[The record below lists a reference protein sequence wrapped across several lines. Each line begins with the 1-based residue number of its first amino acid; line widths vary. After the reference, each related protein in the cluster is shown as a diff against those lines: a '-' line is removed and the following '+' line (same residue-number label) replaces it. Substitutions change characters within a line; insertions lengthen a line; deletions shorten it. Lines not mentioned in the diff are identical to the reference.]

1 MPSFAGSRQQGDD
14 QMIVLD
20 HGRAR
25 RAVIALGTA
34 SVLFLAGF
42 LACAVLPARI
52 FDVVI
57 SPSHAIP
64 QPTDANEAAFL
75 SENDKAMNRMMADMT
90 IKPTGDVDRDFVAM
104 MIPHHQGA
112 IDMAKALLG
121 HGSNEQLRRIAQEIV
136 VTQGQEIVAMRL
148 AIGEPASPISPEVK
162 SPPAIDVPDRM
173 NTMKM
178 GK

>member
-1 MPSFAGSRQQGDD
+1 MTVP
-14 QMIVLD
+14 D

-25 RAVIALGTA
+25 GAVLAAA
-34 SVLFLAGF
+34 SFLAGF
-42 LACAVLPARI
+42 LACAEVPGRV
-52 FDVVI
+52 FDMVV
-57 SPSHAIP
+57 SPSHAAA

-75 SENDKAMNRMMADMT
+75 SENDKAMTRMMADMT

-112 IDMAKALLG
+112 IDMAKVLLG
-121 HGSNEQLRRIAQEIV
+121 RGSNEQLRRIAQEIV

-148 AIGEPASPISPEVK
+148 AIGEPASPTSSEAKP
-162 SPPAIDVPDRM
+162 SPAIQAPDRM

>member
-1 MPSFAGSRQQGDD
+1 MTLP
-14 QMIVLD
+14 D

-25 RAVIALGTA
+25 GAVLAAA
-34 SVLFLAGF
+34 SFLAGF
-42 LACAVLPARI
+42 LSCSEVPGRV
-52 FDVVI
+52 FDMVV
-57 SPSHAIP
+57 SPSRAAA
-64 QPTDANEAAFL
+64 QPAGANEAAFL
-75 SENDKAMNRMMADMT
+75 SENDKAMTRMMADMT

-148 AIGEPASPISPEVK
+148 AIGEPASPTSSEAKSSP
-162 SPPAIDVPDRM
+162 AMQAPDRM

>member
-1 MPSFAGSRQQGDD
+1 MNVPDD
-14 QMIVLD
+14 
-20 HGRAR
+20 GRAR
-25 RAVIALGTA
+25 GAAMSLRTA
-34 SVLFLAGF
+34 SVLATAFFLTGF
-42 LACAVLPARI
+42 VACAVLPSRV
-52 FDVVI
+52 FEVLV
-57 SPSHAIP
+57 SPSHAAT
-64 QPTDANEAAFL
+64 QPADANEAAFL
-75 SENDKAMNRMMADMT
+75 SENDKAMSRMMADMT

-148 AIGEPASPISPEVK
+148 AIGEPASSTSPEAK
-162 SPPAIDVPDRM
+162 SSPAIDAPDRM

>member
-1 MPSFAGSRQQGDD
+1 MTVP
-14 QMIVLD
+14 D
-20 HGRAR
+20 HARAR
-25 RAVIALGTA
+25 GAVLAAA
-34 SVLFLAGF
+34 SFLTGF
-42 LACAVLPARI
+42 LACAEVPGRV
-52 FDVVI
+52 FDMVV
-57 SPSHAIP
+57 SPSHAAA

-75 SENDKAMNRMMADMT
+75 SENDKAMSRMMTDMT

-121 HGSNEQLRRIAQEIV
+121 HGSEQLRRIAQEIV

-148 AIGEPASPISPEVK
+148 AIGEPALPTSSEPK
-162 SPPAIDVPDRM
+162 SSPAIRAPDGM

-178 GK
+178 EK

>member
-1 MPSFAGSRQQGDD
+1 MTVP
-14 QMIVLD
+14 D

-25 RAVIALGTA
+25 GALLATA
-34 SVLFLAGF
+34 SFLAGF
-42 LACAVLPARI
+42 LACAEVPGRV

-57 SPSHAIP
+57 SPSHAAA

-75 SENDKAMNRMMADMT
+75 SENDKAMTRMMTDMT
-90 IKPTGDVDRDFVAM
+90 IKPSGDVDRDFVAM
-104 MIPHHQGA
+104 MVPHHQGA

-148 AIGEPASPISPEVK
+148 AIGEPAALTSKTEK
-162 SPPAIDVPDRM
+162 
-173 NTMKM
+173 
-178 GK
+178 

>member
-1 MPSFAGSRQQGDD
+1 MTVP
-14 QMIVLD
+14 D

-25 RAVIALGTA
+25 GAVLVAA
-34 SVLFLAGF
+34 SFLAGF
-42 LACAVLPARI
+42 VACAEVPGRV
-52 FDVVI
+52 FDAVV
-57 SPSHAIP
+57 SPSHAAT
-64 QPTDANEAAFL
+64 QPVDANEAAFL
-75 SENDKAMNRMMADMT
+75 SENDKAMSRMMADMAIT
-90 IKPTGDVDRDFVAM
+90 PAGDVDRDFVAM

-148 AIGEPASPISPEVK
+148 AIGEPASPTSSDAKSSP
-162 SPPAIDVPDRM
+162 AAQAPDRM

-178 GK
+178 EK

>member
-1 MPSFAGSRQQGDD
+1 MTVS
-14 QMIVLD
+14 D

-25 RAVIALGTA
+25 GAAISFRTAAVLAIGF
-34 SVLFLAGF
+34 FLAGF
-42 LACAVLPARI
+42 LACAVLPERA
-52 FDVVI
+52 FEVVV
-57 SPSHAIP
+57 SPSHAAP

-75 SENDKAMNRMMADMT
+75 SENDKAMSRMMADMT
-90 IKPTGDVDRDFVAM
+90 IKPTGDADRDFVAM

-148 AIGEPASPISPEVK
+148 AIGEPAAPTSSEAK
-162 SPPAIDVPDRM
+162 
-173 NTMKM
+173 
-178 GK
+178 

>member
-1 MPSFAGSRQQGDD
+1 MTVP
-14 QMIVLD
+14 D
-20 HGRAR
+20 HARAR
-25 RAVIALGTA
+25 GAVLAAA
-34 SVLFLAGF
+34 SFLTGF
-42 LACAVLPARI
+42 LACAEVPGRV
-52 FDVVI
+52 FDMVV
-57 SPSHAIP
+57 SPSHAAA

-75 SENDKAMNRMMADMT
+75 SENDKAMTRMMADMT

-148 AIGEPASPISPEVK
+148 AIGEPASPTNSEPK
-162 SPPAIDVPDRM
+162 SSPAIQAPDRM

>member
-1 MPSFAGSRQQGDD
+1 MTVP
-14 QMIVLD
+14 D

-25 RAVIALGTA
+25 VAVLATA
-34 SVLFLAGF
+34 SFLSFLAGF
-42 LACAVLPARI
+42 LACAEVPGRV
-52 FDVVI
+52 FNMVV
-57 SPSHAIP
+57 SPSHAAA

-75 SENDKAMNRMMADMT
+75 SENDKAMSRMMDMT

-148 AIGEPASPISPEVK
+148 AIGEPASPTSPEAK
-162 SPPAIDVPDRM
+162 SSPAMQAPDRM

>member
-1 MPSFAGSRQQGDD
+1 MTVP
-14 QMIVLD
+14 D

-25 RAVIALGTA
+25 GAVLATA
-34 SVLFLAGF
+34 SFLAGF
-42 LACAVLPARI
+42 LVCVGLSGRV
-52 FDVVI
+52 FDIVV
-57 SPSHAIP
+57 SPSHAAA

-75 SENDKAMNRMMADMT
+75 SENDKAMTRMLADMT

-121 HGSNEQLRRIAQEIV
+121 HGSNEQLGRIAQEIV

-148 AIGEPASPISPEVK
+148 AIGEPASPTH
-162 SPPAIDVPDRM
+162 D
-173 NTMKM
+173 TMKT
-178 GK
+178 GR

>member
-1 MPSFAGSRQQGDD
+1 MTIP
-14 QMIVLD
+14 D

-25 RAVIALGTA
+25 GAMLATA
-34 SVLFLAGF
+34 SFLAGF
-42 LACAVLPARI
+42 LVCAVLPARV
-52 FDVVI
+52 FDVLV
-57 SPSHAIP
+57 SSSHATT
-64 QPTDANEAAFL
+64 QPADANETAFL
-75 SENDKAMNRMMADMT
+75 SENDKAMNRMMVDMT

-121 HGSNEQLRRIAQEIV
+121 HGSNEQLRRIAQEIA

-148 AIGEPASPISPEVK
+148 AIGEPALPTSPEAK
-162 SPPAIDVPDRM
+162 SSPAIDAPDRM

>member
-1 MPSFAGSRQQGDD
+1 MTLPN
-14 QMIVLD
+14 

-25 RAVIALGTA
+25 GAVLAAA
-34 SVLFLAGF
+34 SFLAGF
-42 LACAVLPARI
+42 LACAEVPGRL
-52 FDVVI
+52 FDMMV
-57 SPSHAIP
+57 SPSHAAA

-75 SENDKAMNRMMADMT
+75 SENDKAMSRMMADMT

-104 MIPHHQGA
+104 MMPHHQGA

-148 AIGEPASPISPEVK
+148 AIGESASSTSPEAK
-162 SPPAIDVPDRM
+162 SSPATQAPDRV

>member
-1 MPSFAGSRQQGDD
+1 MTVP
-14 QMIVLD
+14 D
-20 HGRAR
+20 HGRTR
-25 RAVIALGTA
+25 GAVLATV
-34 SVLFLAGF
+34 SFLAGF
-42 LACAVLPARI
+42 IACTEVPGRV
-52 FDVVI
+52 FDIVV
-57 SPSHAIP
+57 SPSHAAT

-75 SENDKAMNRMMADMT
+75 SENDKAMTRMMADMT

-136 VTQGQEIVAMRL
+136 VTQGQEIAAMRL
-148 AIGEPASPISPEVK
+148 AIGEPASPTSSEAKSSP
-162 SPPAIDVPDRM
+162 AMQAPDRM

>member
-1 MPSFAGSRQQGDD
+1 MTVP
-14 QMIVLD
+14 D

-25 RAVIALGTA
+25 GAVLATA
-34 SVLFLAGF
+34 SFLSFLAGF
-42 LACAVLPARI
+42 LACAEVPGRV
-52 FDVVI
+52 FDMVV
-57 SPSHAIP
+57 SPSHAAA

-75 SENDKAMNRMMADMT
+75 SENDKAMTRMMADMT

-148 AIGEPASPISPEVK
+148 AIGEPASPTSPEAK
-162 SPPAIDVPDRM
+162 SSPAMQAPDRM